1 MDLFINGNRI
11 DFVTEGEKTVGEA
24 LGSIESACEKEGMT
38 ITGIRA
44 DGRDIPAGEL
54 DDLFAGKIDSVGTIE
69 LSTISGNDV
78 KTLIRELGEKFTDDA
93 TLLRDIPVQLQ
104 TGKDLTV
111 METINVFS
119 SNLQNLYRLIP
130 LLSITGLPP
139 NEPVIDGVT
148 LDAFPAE
155 ITPLLS
161 DLLDGLK
168 NHDTILVGDLSEYEL
183 APRIERLGAALVA
196 V

>member
-1 MDLFINGNRI
+1 MDLFINGNKI

-44 DGRDIPAGEL
+44 DGKDIPAGAL
-54 DDLFAGKIDSVGTIE
+54 DDLFAEAIESVGTIE
-69 LSTISGNDV
+69 LSTICGTDV
-78 KTLIRELGEKFTDDA
+78 KNLIRELGGKFTDNA

-111 METINVFS
+111 METINSFS
-119 SNLQNLYRLIP
+119 TNLQDLYRLIP

-139 NEPVIDGVT
+139 NEPVIDGIA
-148 LDAFPAE
+148 LGAYPAE
-155 ITPLLS
+155 LTPLLS

-183 APRIERLGAALVA
+183 APRIERLGMALVS

>member
-1 MDLFINGNRI
+1 MDLYINGSKI
-11 DFVTEGEKTVGEA
+11 DFATEGEKTVGEA

-44 DGRDIPAGEL
+44 DGKDIPAGEL
-54 DDLFAGKIDSVGTIE
+54 DDLFAGTIDSVGTIE
-69 LSTISGNDV
+69 LATISGNDV
-78 KTLIRELGEKFTDDA
+78 KALIRELGGKFADSA
-93 TLLRDIPVQLQ
+93 SQLRDIPVQLQ
-104 TGKDLTV
+104 TGKDLSV
-111 METINVFS
+111 METINSFS
-119 SNLQNLYRLIP
+119 SNLQDLYRLIP

-139 NEPVIDGVT
+139 NEPAIDGIA
-148 LDAFPAE
+148 LGAYPSE
-155 ITPLLS
+155 LTPLLT

-183 APRIERLGAALVA
+183 APRIERLGAALVS